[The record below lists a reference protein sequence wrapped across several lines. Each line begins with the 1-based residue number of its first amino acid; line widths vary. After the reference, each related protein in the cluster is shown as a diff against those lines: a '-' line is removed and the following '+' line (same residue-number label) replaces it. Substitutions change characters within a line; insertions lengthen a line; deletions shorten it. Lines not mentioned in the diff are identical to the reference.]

1 MRLDHLHLQNF
12 RCYEDAHFDF
22 QPGFNLLV
30 GVNGSGKTSLLL
42 GVACCFRNFLQTM
55 ETSYSPNHSLITETD
70 ARFTIVKFEDR
81 LRFERNFPIKISA
94 NGDAFDFPE
103 WDVSF
108 ERNSPIPSYSVPISL
123 KLQEKLRILD
133 ATLPTDL
140 PVFAFY
146 KANRRWLASPVTPEQ
161 AAQSKPSRLNAYTG
175 WFDAASN
182 LESFENWLIGKTLER
197 LQRMS
202 RARHN
207 GVFDD
212 ELTWINSAI
221 QCALPDSKGI
231 EYDMELRGLVVDLG
245 EKLIPFNDLSDG
257 QRGMVALFADI
268 ARRICLLNPH
278 MGKNVLSKTNGIIV
292 IDELDIHLHPGWQRT
307 IAPALKKAF
316 PSVQFIAASHS
327 PQVIGSLQ
335 PGEVIL
341 LNNHDSSHPHATY
354 GLDSSSILE
363 EVMGVSQREPE
374 IEGLLDE
381 LFSTLENNELEKA
394 RLQLDALKKKAP
406 DLPEFAGAEAL
417 LKRKEL
423 IGR

>member
-22 QPGFNLLV
+22 QPGFNLVV
-30 GVNGSGKTSLLL
+30 GVNGSGKTSLLQ

-55 ETSYSPNHSLITETD
+55 DASNSQNQSLLAEPQV
-70 ARFTIVKFEDR
+70 RFSIVKFEER
-81 LRFERNFPIKISA
+81 VRFERNFPLRLIA
-94 NGDAFDFPE
+94 RGDAFDFPE

-123 KLQEKLRILD
+123 KLQEKLRTLD

-140 PVFAFY
+140 PVLAFY
-146 KANRRWLASPVTPEQ
+146 QANRRWLASVVTPEH
-161 AAQSKPSRLNAYTG
+161 AARGRPSRLSAYAG

-182 LESFENWLIGKTLER
+182 LESFENWIIGKTLER
-197 LQRMS
+197 LQRVS
-202 RARHN
+202 RGGHDSL
-207 GVFDD
+207 FDD

-221 QCALPDSKGI
+221 RCALPDSVGI
-231 EYDMELRGLVVDLG
+231 EYDMELRNLVVDIG
-245 EKLIPFNDLSDG
+245 DKLIPFNELSDG

-278 MGKNVLSKTNGIIV
+278 LGKDVLSKTKGIIV

-316 PSVQFIAASHS
+316 PKVQFIAASHS
-327 PQVIGSLQ
+327 PQIIGSLQ

-341 LNNHDSSHPHATY
+341 LNNHGSSHPRATY

-363 EVMGVSQREPE
+363 EVMGVAQREPE
-374 IEGLLDE
+374 IEELLDE

>member
-12 RCYEDAHFDF
+12 HCYEDAHFDF
-22 QPGFNLLV
+22 QPGFNLVV

-42 GVACCFRNFLQTM
+42 GVAGCFGNLLGSIGVHQPSIA
-55 ETSYSPNHSLITETD
+55 ESD
-70 ARFTIVKFEDR
+70 VRFALVKFEDR
-81 LRFERNFPIKISA
+81 IRFERSYPLVLTAQGGAFERQEWHVSLERSSLQTNFSALNSLAFSENLISI
-94 NGDAFDFPE
+94 
-103 WDVSF
+103 DVS
-108 ERNSPIPSYSVPISL
+108 
-123 KLQEKLRILD
+123 
-133 ATLPTDL
+133 THGDL
-140 PVFAFY
+140 PVFAVY
-146 KANRRWLASPVTPEQ
+146 QANRRWLTMSVTAEL
-161 AAQSKPSRLNAYTG
+161 AAQSKPSRLDAYTS

-182 LESFENWLIGKTLER
+182 LKNFETWFIGKTLER
-197 LQRMS
+197 FQRLS
-202 RARHN
+202 RA
-207 GVFDD
+207 GSSSVFND

-221 QCALPDSKGI
+221 QCALPDAKGI
-231 EYDMELRGLVVDLG
+231 EYDMELRALVVDMDDR
-245 EKLIPFNDLSDG
+245 KIPFNDLSDG

-278 MGKNVLSKTNGIIV
+278 MGKDVLSKTNGIIV

-341 LNNHDSSHPHATY
+341 LNNHDGSHPRATY

-363 EVMGVSQREPE
+363 EVMGVPQREPE
-374 IEGLLDE
+374 IEALLDE

-394 RLQLDALKKKAP
+394 RLQLDALKQKAP

>member
-22 QPGFNLLV
+22 QPGFNLVV
-30 GVNGSGKTSLLL
+30 GVNGSGKTSLLQ
-42 GVACCFRNFLQTM
+42 GVACCFGKFLANM
-55 ETSYSPNHSLITETD
+55 GSGNSLITELD
-70 ARFTIVKFEDR
+70 ARFTLVRSENSVH
-81 LRFERNFPIKISA
+81 FERVFPLKLTA
-94 NGDAFDFPE
+94 RGDAFGFLDWHVSLKRDGSNDNSSNLESVTSPQNPHLSE
-103 WDVSF
+103 SF
-108 ERNSPIPSYSVPISL
+108 EI
-123 KLQEKLRILD
+123 D
-133 ATLPTDL
+133 M
-140 PVFAFY
+140 PVFAVY
-146 KANRRWLASPVTPEQ
+146 RANRGWLTMNIAAEQ
-161 AAQSKPSRLNAYTG
+161 AAQSKPSRLEAYTN

-182 LESFENWLIGKTLER
+182 LKNFETWFIGKTLER
-197 LQRMS
+197 FQRIS
-202 RARHN
+202 RH
-207 GVFDD
+207 GFSDVFTD
-212 ELTWINSAI
+212 ELTFINSAI
-221 QCALPDSKGI
+221 QCALPESKGI
-231 EYDMELRGLVVDLG
+231 EYDMEMRGLMVDMDDR
-245 EKLIPFNDLSDG
+245 KIPFNDLSDG

-278 MGKNVLSKTNGIIV
+278 MGKDVLSKTNGIIV

-316 PSVQFIAASHS
+316 PSIQFIAASHS

-341 LNNHDSSHPHATY
+341 LNNHDGSHPRATY
-354 GLDSSSILE
+354 GLDSSTILE
-363 EVMGVSQREPE
+363 EVMDVPQREPE
-374 IEGLLDE
+374 IEALLDE

-394 RLQLDALKKKAP
+394 RLQLDALKQKAP